1 MMTKQVKDPFVTVGL
16 GTGEDFHSRDPG
28 SCSGGVH
35 AATEL
40 LFLQAVRTLQVP
52 RMIQTM

>member
-1 MMTKQVKDPFVTVGL
+1 MTKQVKDPFVTVGL
-16 GTGEDFHSRDPG
+16 ETGVDFHSRDPG
-28 SCSGGVH
+28 SWYGGVH